1 MRLEGD
7 SFSLG
12 SRQQIAESRHRG
24 IASIRANQDA
34 GKNGIAHDIDLPIVA
49 RRLVNRD
56 DGRFLMNLCPQFA
69 RSSEQTI
76 VKNTSLDCRHSRAGE
91 SCAHG
96 SSVNRDEVDRV
107 DHGVRQILDFAG
119 KSEPFQNR
127 QAGRVNA
134 ITANFFAGKL
144 FAFDY
149 RNPEPGSGAECSA
162 ARSRRAASDNGN
174 VDYFH
179 ARPVSMAG
187 GPRSTLVACDSKRN
201 ESSVMSWS
209 IPIIRIAGIQLR
221 IHVTFLLLIG
231 WIALGSSSAV
241 IFVLLLFLCVVL
253 HEFGHALAAKAYGIN
268 TPDITLLPIGG
279 VARLERI
286 PEEPKQEL
294 VIAIAGPLVNVIIA
308 ACLYVVIGARG
319 HVAPEIAV
327 QKGDMLAGL
336 FQINVWLLLFNLLP
350 AFPMD
355 GGRVL
360 RALLAT
366 RLTYAR
372 ATQVA
377 ATVGQA
383 FAFAFGIVGL
393 FGIPGLFHAN
403 PFLIFIAFFVYLGAS
418 QEAALAQMR
427 DVSRRFPVSSAM
439 VREFRTLPATATLQE
454 AVDALLATSQHDFP
468 VLDET
473 GNVAG
478 ILTRH
483 DLIAALHKG
492 DTEIHVAD
500 VMRRDIPTVTTGT
513 RFEEAFRI
521 MQECNCPAVPVL
533 DGMKR
538 LVGLLTPENVSELM
552 MVQSA
557 LPRRRPA

>member
-1 MRLEGD
+1 MT
-7 SFSLG
+7 S
-12 SRQQIAESRHRG
+12 
-24 IASIRANQDA
+24 AS
-34 GKNGIAHDIDLPIVA
+34 
-49 RRLVNRD
+49 
-56 DGRFLMNLCPQFA
+56 
-69 RSSEQTI
+69 
-76 VKNTSLDCRHSRAGE
+76 DCGVFNPA
-91 SCAHG
+91 
-96 SSVNRDEVDRV
+96 
-107 DHGVRQILDFAG
+107 GVRFKTERD
-119 KSEPFQNR
+119 
-127 QAGRVNA
+127 
-134 ITANFFAGKL
+134 
-144 FAFDY
+144 
-149 RNPEPGSGAECSA
+149 
-162 ARSRRAASDNGN
+162 
-174 VDYFH
+174 
-179 ARPVSMAG
+179 
-187 GPRSTLVACDSKRN
+187 
-201 ESSVMSWS
+201 SVMSWS
-209 IPIIRIAGIQLR
+209 LPIVRIAGIQLR
-221 IHVTFLLLIG
+221 IHITFLLLIG
-231 WIALGSSSAV
+231 WIALGSASAV
-241 IFVLLLFLCVVL
+241 VFVLLLFLCVVL
-253 HEFGHALAAKAYGIN
+253 HEFGHALAAKGYGIN

-294 VIAIAGPLVNVIIA
+294 VIAAAGPAVTAIIA
-308 ACLYVVIGARG
+308 LSLFVVIAARG
-319 HVAPEIAV
+319 GTELGASL
-327 QKGDMLAGL
+327 QSGDLVVNL
-336 FQINVWLLLFNLLP
+336 FKLNVWLLLFNLIP

-366 RLTYAR
+366 RLSYAR

-383 FAFAFGIVGL
+383 FAFFFGIIGL
-393 FGIPGLFHAN
+393 FGVPGIFNPN
-403 PFLIFIAFFVYLGAS
+403 PFLIFIAFFVYIGAS

-439 VREFRTLPATATLQE
+439 VREFRSLPESATLEE

-468 VLDET
+468 VLDEA

-483 DLIAALHKG
+483 DLIAALRKNDPAIRVG
-492 DTEIHVAD
+492 D

-533 DGMKR
+533 DSMKR

>member
-1 MRLEGD
+1 
-7 SFSLG
+7 
-12 SRQQIAESRHRG
+12 
-24 IASIRANQDA
+24 
-34 GKNGIAHDIDLPIVA
+34 
-49 RRLVNRD
+49 
-56 DGRFLMNLCPQFA
+56 
-69 RSSEQTI
+69 
-76 VKNTSLDCRHSRAGE
+76 
-91 SCAHG
+91 
-96 SSVNRDEVDRV
+96 
-107 DHGVRQILDFAG
+107 
-119 KSEPFQNR
+119 
-127 QAGRVNA
+127 
-134 ITANFFAGKL
+134 
-144 FAFDY
+144 
-149 RNPEPGSGAECSA
+149 
-162 ARSRRAASDNGN
+162 
-174 VDYFH
+174 
-179 ARPVSMAG
+179 
-187 GPRSTLVACDSKRN
+187 
-201 ESSVMSWS
+201 MSWS

-221 IHVTFLLLIG
+221 IHITFLLLIA
-231 WIALGSSSAV
+231 WLALGSASAV

-253 HEFGHALAAKAYGIN
+253 HEFGHAFAAKGYGIN

-294 VIAIAGPLVNVIIA
+294 VIAAAGPAVTAIIALCLFVVIAARSGIGITTSLQSNDLLVNIF
-308 ACLYVVIGARG
+308 
-319 HVAPEIAV
+319 
-327 QKGDMLAGL
+327 K
-336 FQINVWLLLFNLLP
+336 INVYLLLFNLIP

-366 RLTYAR
+366 RMSYAR

-377 ATVGQA
+377 ATVGQG
-383 FAFAFGIVGL
+383 FAFFFGIVGL

-403 PFLIFIAFFVYLGAS
+403 PFLIFIAFFVYIGAS

-439 VREFRTLPATATLQE
+439 VREFRTLPSTATLQE

-468 VLDET
+468 VLDES

-483 DLIAALHKG
+483 DLIAALRK
-492 DTEIHVAD
+492 DDPNIRVAD

-533 DGMKR
+533 DSMKR

-552 MVQSA
+552 MIQSA